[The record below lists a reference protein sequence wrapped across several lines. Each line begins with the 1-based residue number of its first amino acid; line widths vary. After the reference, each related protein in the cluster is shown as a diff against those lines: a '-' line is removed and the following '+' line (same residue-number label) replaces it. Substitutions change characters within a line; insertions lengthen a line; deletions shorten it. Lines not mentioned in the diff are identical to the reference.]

1 MAAVPAGARR
11 GPGVDFVMARI
22 SEAALDRARRRAA
35 ILRAD
40 LAEGW
45 REISG
50 VDVSVEGEEVILEGR
65 RLRLRALTDPA
76 LWGVVW

>member
-1 MAAVPAGARR
+1 
-11 GPGVDFVMARI
+11 MARI

-76 LWGVVW
+76 LRGVVW